1 MYVTHIE
8 CDLLSNLGGT
18 ADIMLR
24 PFWDGAFLL
33 WEVFCTFII
42 KYFVTKF
49 PVGLFHFIHN
59 VIVQKL

>member
-24 PFWDGAFLL
+24 PFWGGAFLL
-33 WEVFCTFII
+33 WKRVFRSHNTILRAKISFGIVFTSFIM
-42 KYFVTKF
+42 
-49 PVGLFHFIHN
+49 
-59 VIVQKL
+59 